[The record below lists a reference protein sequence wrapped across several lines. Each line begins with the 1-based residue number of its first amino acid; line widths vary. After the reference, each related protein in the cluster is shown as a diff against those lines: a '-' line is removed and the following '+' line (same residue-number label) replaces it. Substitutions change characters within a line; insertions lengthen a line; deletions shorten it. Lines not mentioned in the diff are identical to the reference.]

1 MQVKKNSGLMSIA
14 NAKLIYDDL
23 YAHKD
28 LLTKKELEELEQA
41 EQIAEEIQS
50 TKEGENETSN

>member
-1 MQVKKNSGLMSIA
+1 MMNKKNSGLMSIA

-28 LLTKKELEELEQA
+28 LLTKEELKELEKAQKDTELLK
-41 EQIAEEIQS
+41 
-50 TKEGENETSN
+50 TGENETSN